1 MSKQPQAAAQLKGTP
16 LWRMSK
22 KFNFAAEKIIPDS
35 FVFCIILTF
44 LVFVLSLLLC
54 GKSPLELLVGWWDGL
69 SSQFTLAFQMGIMV
83 VVCATCARSP
93 QVNRL
98 LNKMSSMVHSR
109 TTALVLMMIFLGVS
123 LLSSPRLILMRAISG
138 RKVKL
143 TGSTVESSLISNG
156 VSQTF
161 VYMKS

>member
-1 MSKQPQAAAQLKGTP
+1 MTCTFIVEWMLTGSMPIV
-16 LWRMSK
+16 
-22 KFNFAAEKIIPDS
+22 NS
-35 FVFCIILTF
+35 FRSVGMVIE
-44 LVFVLSLLLC
+44 LVADDAVKLPRRSIVPAV
-54 GKSPLELLVGWWDGL
+54 GITSP
-69 SSQFTLAFQMGIMV
+69 
-83 VVCATCARSP
+83 
-93 QVNRL
+93 
-98 LNKMSSMVHSR
+98 
-109 TTALVLMMIFLGVS
+109 LVLMMIFLGVS